1 MNPGILVVGSG
12 GQLGQELQHVTWPD
26 GAQVIAKPEEALDIT
41 QAESVTAAVH
51 DAKQQGAVL
60 VVNAAAYTAV
70 DKAESDAEKAFA
82 VNRDGARNLAAAC
95 ATAGLPLIHISTD
108 YVFDGSKATAYVES
122 DTPHPLGVYGQS
134 KLEGE
139 VAVQRALPQHIVLRT
154 AWVYSAFGHNFVK
167 TMLRLAAERPEIR
180 VVDDQLGCPTS
191 ARDLAVAIAAIAPV
205 LVTREAPWGLYH
217 CTSQEVVS
225 WYDIAVHTVAC
236 SKHAERCHIVPI
248 ATHEYPTP
256 AKRPARSELDSS
268 RFKDTFGISFPPWRE
283 SVKRVVTAVE
293 TA

>member
-41 QAESVTAAVH
+41 RAEAVTATVAE
-51 DAKQQGAVL
+51 AKQHGAVL

-70 DKAESDAEKAFA
+70 DKAESDAEKAFR
-82 VNRDGARNLAAAC
+82 VNRDGAGNLAVAC

-108 YVFDGSKATAYVES
+108 YVFDGTKPSAYVES

-139 VAVQRALPQHIVLRT
+139 LAVQRVLPQHVILRT

-180 VVDDQLGCPTS
+180 VVEDQLGCPTS

-217 CTSQEVVS
+217 CASQEVVS
-225 WYDIAVHTVAC
+225 WYDVAVQTVAC
-236 SKHAERCHIVPI
+236 SKHAERCRIVPI

-268 RFKDTFGISFPPWRE
+268 RFKDTFGISFPSWRE

>member
-1 MNPGILVVGSG
+1 MNPAILVVGSG
-12 GQLGQELQHVTWPD
+12 GQLGQELQHVAWPD
-26 GAQVIAKPEEALDIT
+26 GARVMAKPEEALDIT
-41 QAESVTAAVH
+41 QPDAVTTAVR

-70 DKAESDAEKAFA
+70 DKAESDVDKAFA
-82 VNRDGARNLAAAC
+82 VNRDGAHNVASAC

-108 YVFDGSKATAYVES
+108 YVFDGTKPTAYLET
-122 DTPHPLGVYGQS
+122 DPPNPLGVYGQS

-139 VAVQRALPQHIVLRT
+139 LAVQRALPEHLILRT

-180 VVDDQLGCPTS
+180 VVNDQLGCPTS
-191 ARDLAVAIAAIAPV
+191 ARDLAAAIAGITPV
-205 LVTREAPWGLYH
+205 LVTHEAPWGLYH
-217 CTSQEVVS
+217 CASQEVVS
-225 WYDIAVHTVAC
+225 WYDVAVQTVAC
-236 SKHAERCHIVPI
+236 SRHAARCRIAPI

-268 RFKDTFGISFPPWRE
+268 RFKDTFGISFPSWRE

-293 TA
+293 AA

>member
-1 MNPGILVVGSG
+1 MTPGILVVGSG

-26 GAQVIAKPEEALDIT
+26 GAQVISKPEEALDIT
-41 QAESVTAAVH
+41 QTESVTAAVH

-70 DKAESDAEKAFA
+70 DKAESDADKAFS
-82 VNRDGARNLAAAC
+82 VNRDGARNVAAAC
-95 ATAGLPLIHISTD
+95 ATAGLPLVHISTD
-108 YVFDGSKATAYVES
+108 YVFDGTKPTAYVES

-139 VAVQRALPQHIVLRT
+139 LAVQRVLPQHVILRT

-191 ARDLAVAIAAIAPV
+191 ARDLSVAIAAIAPV
-205 LVTREAPWGLYH
+205 LVTSEAPWGLYH
-217 CTSQEVVS
+217 CASQEVVS
-225 WYDIAVHTVAC
+225 WYDVAVQAVAC
-236 SKHAERCHIVPI
+236 SKHAARCRIVPI

-283 SVKRVVTAVE
+283 SVKRVVAAVE